1 MTRSLL
7 FPFGQK
13 LLTGSTTPLRIRPRI
28 DISLTGGIYSAMLI
42 FMALAAATTEANL
55 LYGVGGLMVGV
66 LFVSYLICR
75 MVTSHLRITRELP
88 DHAIVGH
95 TTTFIY
101 HFHNE
106 KKFWPSLSVSLA
118 ELDGVEGFTRQPQ
131 SYLLHAAARAS
142 ASVPV
147 EVIPKRRGLHTL
159 DQHQFCTSFPFGF
172 IKLAVMRRQHDTVL
186 VIPAIGTVDPRL
198 LAQCL
203 PAEKT
208 GPTMRPRRGGVDEFY
223 GLKEHRRG
231 ENPRWIYWRRS
242 ARTGVLVSKDM
253 TQVAPPRLLLLV
265 DTHLTNRTRAEH
277 ARVEKVIAMAASLAS
292 AALEQGLSV
301 GLHVWMNG
309 WNGLPPTRGKR
320 QRRELMSMLA
330 RLPANFVQDAQSLL
344 GSCHTNLQPGT
355 TIVLLTGQPLEL
367 GLPDQLR
374 GGVVVVSAE
383 GPGADFFKFDPTV
396 DFSSCIPLDEEAA
409 LAD

>member
-1 MTRSLL
+1 MNRTLR
-7 FPFGQK
+7 FPFGPKPQ
-13 LLTGSTTPLRIRPRI
+13 TGTATPMRVRPPL
-28 DISLTGGIYSAMLI
+28 DVSLTGGIYTFMLL
-42 FMALAAATTEANL
+42 FMAAAAATTEANL

-66 LFVSYLICR
+66 LIVSYLICR
-75 MVTSHLRITRELP
+75 MVTNHLRITRELP
-88 DHAIVGH
+88 EHAIVGQP
-95 TTTFIY
+95 TTFIY
-101 HFHNE
+101 HFHND

-118 ELDGVEGFTRQPQ
+118 ELDGVDGFTRQPQ
-131 SYLLHAAARAS
+131 SYLLHAAARAT
-142 ASVPV
+142 ATVPV
-147 EVIPKRRGLHTL
+147 EVIPKRRGLQTL
-159 DQHQFCTSFPFGF
+159 NQHQFCTSFPFGF
-172 IKLAVMRRQHDTVL
+172 IKRAVMRRQHDTIL
-186 VIPAIGTVDPRL
+186 VIPAVAPVDPRL
-198 LAQCL
+198 LALCL

-242 ARTGVLVSKDM
+242 ARTGVLVSKEM

-265 DTHLTNRTRAEH
+265 DTFITTRTRAEH

-301 GLHVWMNG
+301 GLHIWMNG
-309 WNGLPPTRGKR
+309 WNGLAPTRGKR

-330 RLPANFVQDAQSLL
+330 RLPVNRVQDGQALL
-344 GSCHTNLQPGT
+344 ASCQTMLEPGT
-355 TIVLLTGQPLEL
+355 TMVLLTGQSVEL

-374 GGVVVVSAE
+374 GGVLVVSAE
-383 GPGADFFKFDPTV
+383 GPQANYFKFNPSI
-396 DFSSCIPLDEEAA
+396 DFASCIPVDAEAA